1 MSNLGEQIAQRRK
14 YFKLSQMDLA
24 EMSGV
29 SIRTV
34 SSIENGNV
42 NPSIGILSKILK
54 TLGLVI
60 TLQERIIHE

>member
-1 MSNLGEQIAQRRK
+1 
-14 YFKLSQMDLA
+14 MDLA

>member
-42 NPSIGILSKILK
+42 NPSIGILK